1 MTVAAKICGV
11 NSREALDAAVAGG
24 AAFVGFVFYAR
35 SPRYLTVP
43 QAATLA
49 AATPKTVKRTGLF
62 VDVDDATIETVL
74 KDAPLELLQF
84 HGAETPARCRAV
96 KARFGVPV
104 MKAVKIGGPDDL
116 AQATPFF
123 DAADWLLFDA
133 KTPPAMTNALPGGNA
148 VSFDWTVLA
157 GAALPLPWML
167 SGGLT
172 PDNVA
177 EAVRVSGAGAVDV
190 SSGVESAP
198 GRKDPARIAAFLA
211 AIRGL

>member
-1 MTVAAKICGV
+1 MTVSGKICGV
-11 NSREALDAAVAGG
+11 NSREALDAAAAGG
-24 AAFVGFVFYAR
+24 AAFAGFVFYAR
-35 SPRYLTVP
+35 SPRYVTVA
-43 QAATLA
+43 QAAALA
-49 AATPKTVKRTGLF
+49 AATPKAIKRVGLF
-62 VDVDDATIETVL
+62 VDVDDATIEAVL

-96 KARFGVPV
+96 RARFGVPV
-104 MKAVKIGGPDDL
+104 MKAIKIGGPGDL
-116 AQATPFF
+116 DHATLFF

-133 KTPPAMTNALPGGNA
+133 KTPPSMTNALPGGNA

-157 GAALPLPWML
+157 GKALPLPWML

-172 PDNVA
+172 PANVA
-177 EAVRVSGAGAVDV
+177 EAVRVAGAKAVDV

-211 AIRGL
+211 AIKGL

>member
-11 NSREALDAAVAGG
+11 NTHEALDAAVAGG

-35 SPRYLTVP
+35 SPRYVTVA
-43 QAATLA
+43 QAAALA
-49 AATPKTVKRTGLF
+49 AATPKTVKRVGLF
-62 VDVDDATIETVL
+62 VDVDDATIEAVL
-74 KDAPLELLQF
+74 KDAPLELLQL
-84 HGAETPARCRAV
+84 HGAETPARCRAA

-104 MKAVKIGGPDDL
+104 MKAIKIGGPGDL
-116 AQATPFF
+116 DYATPFF

-133 KTPPAMTNALPGGNA
+133 KTPPSMKNALPGGNA
-148 VSFDWTVLA
+148 VSFDWTVLT
-157 GAALPLPWML
+157 GAKMPLPWML
-167 SGGLT
+167 SGGLM

-177 EAVRVSGAGAVDV
+177 EAVRVSGAKAVDV

-211 AIRGL
+211 AVRGL

>member
-11 NSREALDAAVAGG
+11 NSREALDAATAGA

-35 SPRYLTVP
+35 SPRYLTIP
-43 QAATLA
+43 QAAALA
-49 AATPKTVKRTGLF
+49 AVTPKSVQRVGLF
-62 VDVDDATIETVL
+62 VDVDDATIEAVL

-84 HGAETPARCRAV
+84 HGAETPARCRAA

-104 MKAVKIGGPDDL
+104 MKAIKIGGPDDL

-133 KTPPAMTNALPGGNA
+133 KTPPSMKNALPGGNA
-148 VSFDWTVLA
+148 VTFDWTVLA
-157 GAALPLPWML
+157 GAKLPLPWML

-172 PDNVA
+172 PDKVA
-177 EAVRVSGAGAVDV
+177 EAVRVSGARAVDV

-211 AIRGL
+211 AVRGL

>member
-11 NSREALDAAVAGG
+11 NSREALDAAVTGA

-35 SPRYLTVP
+35 SPRYVTVA

-49 AATPKTVKRTGLF
+49 AATPKTVKRVGLF
-62 VDVDDATIETVL
+62 VDVDDAAIEAVL

-84 HGAETPARCRAV
+84 HGAETPVRCREV

-104 MKAVKIGGPDDL
+104 MKAIKIGGPGDL
-116 AQATPFF
+116 DQATPYF

-133 KTPPAMTNALPGGNA
+133 KTPPSMKNALPGGNA

-157 GAALPLPWML
+157 GAKLPLPWML

-172 PDNVA
+172 PDNVT
-177 EAVRVSGAGAVDV
+177 EAVRVSGARAVDV

-198 GRKDPARIAAFLA
+198 GRKDPVRIAAFLA
-211 AIRGL
+211 AVRDL

>member
-11 NSREALDAAVAGG
+11 NSREALDAAAAGG

-35 SPRYLTVP
+35 SPRYLSVS
-43 QAATLA
+43 QAAALA
-49 AATPKTVKRTGLF
+49 AATPKTVQRVGLF
-62 VDVDDATIETVL
+62 VDVDDATIEAVL

-84 HGAETPARCRAV
+84 HGAETPARCRDA

-104 MKAVKIGGPDDL
+104 MKAIKIGGPDDL
-116 AQATPFF
+116 GQAAPFF

-133 KTPPAMTNALPGGNA
+133 KTPPSMTNALPGGNA

-157 GAALPLPWML
+157 GAKLPLPWML

-177 EAVRVSGAGAVDV
+177 DAVRVSGARAVDV

-211 AIRGL
+211 AVRGL

>member
-11 NSREALDAAVAGG
+11 NTREALDAATAGG

-35 SPRYLTVP
+35 SPRYVTVA
-43 QAATLA
+43 QAAALA
-49 AATPKTVKRTGLF
+49 AATPKTVKRVGLF
-62 VDVDDATIETVL
+62 VDVDDATIEAVL

-84 HGAETPARCRAV
+84 HGAETPARCRAA
-96 KARFGVPV
+96 KARFDMPV
-104 MKAVKIGGPDDL
+104 MKAIKIGAPGDL
-116 AQATPFF
+116 DHATPFF

-133 KTPPAMTNALPGGNA
+133 KTPPSMKNALPGGNA
-148 VSFDWTVLA
+148 VSFDWGLLT
-157 GAALPLPWML
+157 GAKMPLPWML

-177 EAVRVSGAGAVDV
+177 EAMRVSGAKAVDV

-211 AIRGL
+211 AVRGL

>member
-1 MTVAAKICGV
+1 MTVAVKICGV
-11 NSREALDAAVAGG
+11 NSREALDAATAGG

-49 AATPKTVKRTGLF
+49 AATPKSIKRVGLF
-62 VDVDDATIETVL
+62 VDVDDAAIEAVL

-96 KARFGVPV
+96 KTRFGVPV
-104 MKAVKIGGPDDL
+104 MKAIKIGGPDDL
-116 AQATPFF
+116 AQAAPFF
-123 DAADWLLFDA
+123 GAAEWLLFDA
-133 KTPPAMTNALPGGNA
+133 KTPPSMTNALPGGNA

-157 GAALPLPWML
+157 GAKLPLPWML

-177 EAVRVSGAGAVDV
+177 EAARVSGARAVDV

-211 AIRGL
+211 TVRGL

>member
-1 MTVAAKICGV
+1 MTIAAKICGV
-11 NSREALDAAVAGG
+11 NTREALDAATAGG

-35 SPRYLTVP
+35 SPRYVTVA
-43 QAATLA
+43 QAAALA
-49 AATPKTVKRTGLF
+49 AATPKTVKRVGLF

-74 KDAPLELLQF
+74 KDASLELLQF
-84 HGAETPARCRAV
+84 HGAETPARCRAA

-104 MKAVKIGGPDDL
+104 MKAIKIGGPSDL
-116 AQATPFF
+116 DHAAPFF

-133 KTPPAMTNALPGGNA
+133 KTPPSMKNALPGGNA
-148 VSFDWTVLA
+148 VSFDWTLLT
-157 GAALPLPWML
+157 GAKMPLPWML

-177 EAVRVSGAGAVDV
+177 EAVRVSGAKSVDV

-198 GRKDPARIAAFLA
+198 GRKDPARIAAFMA
-211 AIRGL
+211 AVRGL